1 MCVACGQFT
10 GSSSSKT
17 QTMGRPAFFKGV
29 KFLKW
34 TSTMRAGSI
43 TDPRLLLVPA
53 PTPKET
59 HTCRVRGACAGC
71 LQRTGAAGWAAHCST
86 AGQQPFKHT
95 HARTRE
101 KVSQDVK
108 GQPAHHTQIFSVE
121 EQFLQHKRICLP
133 CAL

>member
-95 HARTRE
+95 HAH
-101 KVSQDVK
+101 
-108 GQPAHHTQIFSVE
+108 G
-121 EQFLQHKRICLP
+121 KR
-133 CAL
+133 